1 MSLLEDIKNDII
13 LLRKAKS
20 KFALSIVTT
29 LYGEAAMVG
38 KSKGNRESTDAEVV
52 QVVKKFIK
60 NIQETMINPK
70 VKLSEAQI
78 YDMEYEVEVLLKYMP
93 QQLTTGE
100 LTILIT
106 KLISD
111 ECYSLPKDMGKV
123 MKHLSDN
130 YAGKFDG
137 KVASDMIKRM

>member
-1 MSLLEDIKNDII
+1 MSLLINIKNDIM

-29 LYGEAAMVG
+29 LCGEAAMVG

-60 NIQETMINPK
+60 NIQETMLK
-70 VKLSEAQI
+70 VKLSESQI
-78 YDMEYEVEVLLKYMP
+78 YDMEYEVEILSKYLP
-93 QQLTTGE
+93 EQLTADE
-100 LTILIT
+100 LTTLIT

-123 MKHLSDN
+123 MKHLSIE
-130 YAGKFDG
+130 YAGRFDG
-137 KVASDMIKRM
+137 KVASDIIKRM